1 MHEGW
6 FNQERLHKRKKQT
19 NKKKHLKPAFEK
31 GVRCGQ
37 AMEKN
42 EDITAPW

>member
-1 MHEGW
+1 MK
-6 FNQERLHKRKKQT
+6 ERCMKVSLTWKDFTRKKKE
-19 NKKKHLKPAFEK
+19 NLKPAFEK
-31 GVRCGQ
+31 RVRCGQ